1 VTVSSTAVTTKR
13 PASDGSG
20 RSLGSDEREQAIDLQ
35 ELVTDLG
42 HGRPTHEI
50 IADALH
56 RRIALGGYEPGQ
68 SLPAEREL
76 AVTLGIGRATLRAAL
91 RRLQQEGLVST
102 RPGRTGGTTVLAA
115 GRDTRTGGWVG
126 AERERQL
133 YDVGD
138 VRAVLEP
145 LSARR
150 ATENISAD
158 EAAALEL
165 LAGQPAAGVEAFT
178 TLDTRFHIAVAAA
191 TGNPLLRSLIER
203 AREDFFDWAN
213 ALWFR
218 MDLRER
224 NDLGAVLD
232 NSLAEHRPIAAAI
245 AAGDARRA
253 ERLMVT
259 HIRAGVDG
267 YAEILLRAR
276 RRSRRDRE
284 APVR

>member
-1 VTVSSTAVTTKR
+1 MTPRRT
-13 PASDGSG
+13 ASDGSG
-20 RSLGSDEREQAIDLQ
+20 RSPGSGEREQAIDLQ
-35 ELVTDLG
+35 ELVADLG

-91 RRLQQEGLVST
+91 RRLQDEGLVST
-102 RPGRTGGTTVLAA
+102 RPGRAGGTTVLAA
-115 GRDTRTGGWVG
+115 GRDTPTGGWVD

-150 ATENISAD
+150 AAENISAG

-165 LAGQPAAGVEAFT
+165 LAGQPAVGIEAFT
-178 TLDTRFHIAVAAA
+178 NLDTRFHIGVAAA

-203 AREDFFDWAN
+203 VREDFFDWAN

-224 NDLGAVLD
+224 DDLGAVLD
-232 NSLAEHRPIAAAI
+232 HSLAEHRPIAAAI
-245 AAGDARRA
+245 AAGDARKA

-259 HIRAGVDG
+259 HIRAGVDS

-276 RRSRRDRE
+276 RRS
-284 APVR
+284 P